1 MAWSPALKKVKFV
14 PFSMKA
20 VKAHYEA
27 FTNML
32 LYDARENDKKAFVQI
47 LGIYKHDMKLSLR
60 EKLLKECPEIAHV
73 SSTILTERQGRF
85 RVYAD
90 KSDIAKVEKWLSA
103 EIENMWKTLPL
114 AEKVPG
120 FVGPPRLVNTTS
132 YTRAQVQDLLQMS
145 EEVFANIDDEEE
157 FPSLVIRQP
166 TRPVT
171 PNTPGAWQVPPA
183 VTPTITQPGGASTSR
198 TTLSTRDSTTQRL
211 LQDIQE
217 SLQTQKDRM
226 ASLEN
231 KRAEEDE
238 RRKQFVED
246 LADLK
251 ETLET
256 HDEVISEVCGLMKEL
271 AASREEM
278 QNAMEESDRRAAE
291 DSKAMKSEIGQL
303 RADINKMMVAFQDF
317 TSIALSTRVD
327 YHRDPSTPPRVLRSM
342 NDETHPESD
351 ASTMAPSPGRNSPNL
366 LSPSASPTQTPSLPV
381 KKNSDQKRLP
391 ESSPDKRSRRAAQRK
406 SAQTARKKDVAS
418 GSSGEDYDEEDDHMS
433 VENRDHE

>member
-1 MAWSPALKKVKFV
+1 
-14 PFSMKA
+14 
-20 VKAHYEA
+20 
-27 FTNML
+27 
-32 LYDARENDKKAFVQI
+32 
-47 LGIYKHDMKLSLR
+47 
-60 EKLLKECPEIAHV
+60 
-73 SSTILTERQGRF
+73 
-85 RVYAD
+85 
-90 KSDIAKVEKWLSA
+90 
-103 EIENMWKTLPL
+103 MWKTLPL

-145 EEVFANIDDEEE
+145 EEVFANIDDDEE
-157 FPSLVIRQP
+157 FPSLVFRQP
-166 TRPVT
+166 TRPVA

-226 ASLEN
+226 VSLEN

-246 LADLK
+246 LAELK
-251 ETLET
+251 ETLAT
-256 HDEVISEVCGLMKEL
+256 HDEVLSDVCGLMKEL
-271 AASREEM
+271 ATSREEM
-278 QNAMEESDRRAAE
+278 QNAIEESDRRAAE
-291 DSKAMKSEIGQL
+291 DSKTMKSEIGQL
-303 RADINKMMVAFQDF
+303 RADINKMMVAFHDF
-317 TSIALSTRVD
+317 TATARSTLVEYPPRN
-327 YHRDPSTPPRVLRSM
+327 PSTPPRVLRSM
-342 NDETHPESD
+342 NDETSHESD
-351 ASTMAPSPGRNSPNL
+351 ASTMEPSSGRNSPNL
-366 LSPSASPTQTPSLPV
+366 LSSSESPPRTMSLTV

-406 SAQTARKKDVAS
+406 SARTARKKDVAS

-433 VENRDHE
+433 VENRNHE